1 MVSGEEAD
9 AVLDWL
15 RAVRRALASGTGA
28 AMAVPPAFGKPVD
41 VPFDALDCYPGA
53 ESSVI
58 LDWLRA
64 VRRALASG
72 TGAAMAVPP
81 AFGKPVD
88 VPFDALDC
96 YPGAESSVIVM
107 DGERIEGDWVSDG
120 EGASFVGDRGGD
132 LTRVDLLWGVDVSWK
147 RSSVIVM
154 DGERIEGDWVSDG
167 EGASFVGDRG
177 GDLTR
182 VDLLWGVD
190 VSWKRGLVFNA
201 RIESALSG
209 SGLWSEAVE
218 NGRCIVPVRAFYE
231 TRNVEGGTGSRKPQY
246 RFSSAGGTALLL
258 AGLRLG
264 DRFVLV
270 TCEPDA
276 VVGRVHSRMPL
287 SLTAPEALGRRGGA
301 RSQPHAPLA
310 DGAGSL
316 GVAG

>member
-1 MVSGEEAD
+1 
-9 AVLDWL
+9 
-15 RAVRRALASGTGA
+15 
-28 AMAVPPAFGKPVD
+28 
-41 VPFDALDCYPGA
+41 
-53 ESSVI
+53 
-58 LDWLRA
+58 
-64 VRRALASG
+64 
-72 TGAAMAVPP
+72 
-81 AFGKPVD
+81 
-88 VPFDALDC
+88 
-96 YPGAESSVIVM
+96 
-107 DGERIEGDWVSDG
+107 
-120 EGASFVGDRGGD
+120 
-132 LTRVDLLWGVDVSWK
+132 
-147 RSSVIVM
+147 M

-231 TRNVEGGTGSRKPQY
+231 TRNVDGGTGGRKPQY
-246 RFSSAGGTALLL
+246 RFASAGGTALLL

-287 SLTAPEALGRRGGA
+287 SLTAPEALAWLDRSTDA
-301 RSQPHAPLA
+301 RDLLARHAPVPLEA
-310 DGAGSL
+310 QEEPAPTRRPSDSDQMSL
-316 GVAG
+316 F

>member
-9 AVLDWL
+9 AV
-15 RAVRRALASGTGA
+15 
-28 AMAVPPAFGKPVD
+28 
-41 VPFDALDCYPGA
+41 
-53 ESSVI
+53 

-147 RSSVIVM
+147 R
-154 DGERIEGDWVSDG
+154 
-167 EGASFVGDRG
+167 
-177 GDLTR
+177 
-182 VDLLWGVD
+182 
-190 VSWKRGLVFNA
+190 GLVFNA

-209 SGLWSEAVE
+209 SGLWSDAVE
-218 NGRCIVPVRAFYE
+218 GGRCIVPVRAFYE
-231 TRNVEGGTGSRKPQY
+231 TRNVENAASVGAGAALVEDAPFGASDPAELTRGAVADVEQGILGLDGNPAASASRRPRGRKSQY
-246 RFSSAGGTALLL
+246 RFSNAGGTALLL

-276 VVGRVHSRMPL
+276 VVGHVHSRMPL
-287 SLTAPEALGRRGGA
+287 SLTAPEALAWLDRSTDA
-301 RSQPHAPLA
+301 RDLLARHVPVPLESQEEPAPTKRPA
-310 DGAGSL
+310 DPDQMSL
-316 GVAG
+316 F

>member
-9 AVLDWL
+9 AV
-15 RAVRRALASGTGA
+15 
-28 AMAVPPAFGKPVD
+28 
-41 VPFDALDCYPGA
+41 
-53 ESSVI
+53 

-132 LTRVDLLWGVDVSWK
+132 L
-147 RSSVIVM
+147 
-154 DGERIEGDWVSDG
+154 
-167 EGASFVGDRG
+167 A
-177 GDLTR
+177 R

-231 TRNVEGGTGSRKPQY
+231 TRNVDGGTGGRKPADIGSRVRAVR
-246 RFSSAGGTALLL
+246 RFCWRDCVWATASCWSP
-258 AGLRLG
+258 ASPTPWWGA
-264 DRFVLV
+264 F
-270 TCEPDA
+270 TAACP
-276 VVGRVHSRMPL
+276 SR
-287 SLTAPEALGRRGGA
+287 
-301 RSQPHAPLA
+301 
-310 DGAGSL
+310 
-316 GVAG
+316 

>member
-1 MVSGEEAD
+1 MCHRFEMVSGEEAD
-9 AVLDWL
+9 AV
-15 RAVRRALASGTGA
+15 
-28 AMAVPPAFGKPVD
+28 
-41 VPFDALDCYPGA
+41 
-53 ESSVI
+53 

-147 RSSVIVM
+147 R
-154 DGERIEGDWVSDG
+154 
-167 EGASFVGDRG
+167 
-177 GDLTR
+177 
-182 VDLLWGVD
+182 
-190 VSWKRGLVFNA
+190 GLVFNA

-209 SGLWSEAVE
+209 SGLWSDAVE
-218 NGRCIVPVRAFYE
+218 GGRCIVPVRAFYE
-231 TRNVEGGTGSRKPQY
+231 TRNVENAASVGAGAALVEDAPFGASDPAELTRGAVADVEQGILGLDGNPAASASRRPRGRKSQY
-246 RFSSAGGTALLL
+246 RFSNAGGTALLL

-287 SLTAPEALGRRGGA
+287 SLTAPEALAWLDRSTDA
-301 RSQPHAPLA
+301 RDLLARHVPVPLESQEEPAPTKRPA
-310 DGAGSL
+310 DPDQMSL
-316 GVAG
+316 F

>member
-1 MVSGEEAD
+1 MCHRFEMVSGEEAD
-9 AVLDWL
+9 AV
-15 RAVRRALASGTGA
+15 
-28 AMAVPPAFGKPVD
+28 
-41 VPFDALDCYPGA
+41 
-53 ESSVI
+53 

-147 RSSVIVM
+147 R
-154 DGERIEGDWVSDG
+154 
-167 EGASFVGDRG
+167 
-177 GDLTR
+177 
-182 VDLLWGVD
+182 
-190 VSWKRGLVFNA
+190 GLVFNA

-218 NGRCIVPVRAFYE
+218 NGRCIVPVRA
-231 TRNVEGGTGSRKPQY
+231 
-246 RFSSAGGTALLL
+246 
-258 AGLRLG
+258 
-264 DRFVLV
+264 
-270 TCEPDA
+270 
-276 VVGRVHSRMPL
+276 
-287 SLTAPEALGRRGGA
+287 
-301 RSQPHAPLA
+301 
-310 DGAGSL
+310 
-316 GVAG
+316 

>member
-1 MVSGEEAD
+1 MVSGEETD

-15 RAVRRALASGTGA
+15 RAVRRALASGTGT

-53 ESSVI
+53 E
-58 LDWLRA
+58 
-64 VRRALASG
+64 
-72 TGAAMAVPP
+72 
-81 AFGKPVD
+81 
-88 VPFDALDC
+88 
-96 YPGAESSVIVM
+96 
-107 DGERIEGDWVSDG
+107 
-120 EGASFVGDRGGD
+120 
-132 LTRVDLLWGVDVSWK
+132 
-147 RSSVIVM
+147 SSVIVM

-231 TRNVEGGTGSRKPQY
+231 TRNVEGGTGGRKPQY
-246 RFSSAGGTALLL
+246 RFASAGGTALLL

-287 SLTAPEALGRRGGA
+287 SLTAPEALAWLDSSTNA
-301 RSQPHAPLA
+301 RDLLAHHAPVPLESQEESAPTKRPA
-310 DGAGSL
+310 DSDQMSL
-316 GVAG
+316 F

>member
-1 MVSGEEAD
+1 MCHRFEMVSGEEAD

-15 RAVRRALASGTGA
+15 RAVRRALNAGGSTA
-28 AMAVPPAFGKPVD
+28 ATAVVPPAFGRPVD
-41 VPFDALDCYPGA
+41 V
-53 ESSVI
+53 S
-58 LDWLRA
+58 
-64 VRRALASG
+64 
-72 TGAAMAVPP
+72 
-81 AFGKPVD
+81 
-88 VPFDALDC
+88 FDALDC

-107 DGERIEGDWVSDG
+107 EGERVEGDWASDG
-120 EGASFVGDRGGD
+120 EGGSFAGDRGGD
-132 LTRVDLLWGVDVSWK
+132 L
-147 RSSVIVM
+147 
-154 DGERIEGDWVSDG
+154 
-167 EGASFVGDRG
+167 A
-177 GDLTR
+177 R

-231 TRNVEGGTGSRKPQY
+231 TRNVDEGARGRKPQY
-246 RFSSAGGTALLL
+246 RFSNAGGTALLL

-287 SLTAPEALGRRGGA
+287 SLTAPEALAWLDRSTTA
-301 RSQPHAPLA
+301 RDLLARHAPVPLEA
-310 DGAGSL
+310 QEEPAPTRRPSDSDQMSL
-316 GVAG
+316 F

>member
-1 MVSGEEAD
+1 MLHFVRKIDLLYLLYLIYFYDLSIFNRFRYSAGFADQAHAYCKTVSSGEVLFSCEFGARKRAGANPKGAVVCHRFEMVSGEEAD

-53 ESSVI
+53 ES
-58 LDWLRA
+58 L
-64 VRRALASG
+64 
-72 TGAAMAVPP
+72 
-81 AFGKPVD
+81 
-88 VPFDALDC
+88 
-96 YPGAESSVIVM
+96 VIVM

-132 LTRVDLLWGVDVSWK
+132 L
-147 RSSVIVM
+147 
-154 DGERIEGDWVSDG
+154 
-167 EGASFVGDRG
+167 A
-177 GDLTR
+177 R

-231 TRNVEGGTGSRKPQY
+231 TRNVDGGTGGRKPQY
-246 RFSSAGGTALLL
+246 RFASAGGTALLL

-287 SLTAPEALGRRGGA
+287 SLTAPEALAWLDRSTTA
-301 RSQPHAPLA
+301 RDLLARHAPVPLEAQEEPAPTRRPA
-310 DGAGSL
+310 DSDQMSL
-316 GVAG
+316 F

>member
-53 ESSVI
+53 E
-58 LDWLRA
+58 
-64 VRRALASG
+64 
-72 TGAAMAVPP
+72 
-81 AFGKPVD
+81 
-88 VPFDALDC
+88 
-96 YPGAESSVIVM
+96 
-107 DGERIEGDWVSDG
+107 
-120 EGASFVGDRGGD
+120 
-132 LTRVDLLWGVDVSWK
+132 
-147 RSSVIVM
+147 SSVIVM

-231 TRNVEGGTGSRKPQY
+231 TRNVEGGTGSRKPW
-246 RFSSAGGTALLL
+246 RGWIVPPPPATCS
-258 AGLRLG
+258 
-264 DRFVLV
+264 LV
-270 TCEPDA
+270 TRPCLWKPRKNLFPSSTPSTPTSCRCSNFK
-276 VVGRVHSRMPL
+276 VSC
-287 SLTAPEALGRRGGA
+287 
-301 RSQPHAPLA
+301 
-310 DGAGSL
+310 
-316 GVAG
+316 

>member
-15 RAVRRALASGTGA
+15 RAVRRALANGTGA
-28 AMAVPPAFGKPVD
+28 ATV
-41 VPFDALDCYPGA
+41 
-53 ESSVI
+53 
-58 LDWLRA
+58 
-64 VRRALASG
+64 
-72 TGAAMAVPP
+72 VPP

-120 EGASFVGDRGGD
+120 EGGF
-132 LTRVDLLWGVDVSWK
+132 
-147 RSSVIVM
+147 
-154 DGERIEGDWVSDG
+154 
-167 EGASFVGDRG
+167 FVGDRG

-201 RIESALSG
+201 RIESALSGSALSG

-246 RFSSAGGTALLL
+246 RFSSADGTALLL

-287 SLTAPEALGRRGGA
+287 SLTAPEALAWLDSSTNA
-301 RSQPHAPLA
+301 RDLLAHHAPVPLESQEESAPTNRPA
-310 DGAGSL
+310 DSDQMSL
-316 GVAG
+316 F